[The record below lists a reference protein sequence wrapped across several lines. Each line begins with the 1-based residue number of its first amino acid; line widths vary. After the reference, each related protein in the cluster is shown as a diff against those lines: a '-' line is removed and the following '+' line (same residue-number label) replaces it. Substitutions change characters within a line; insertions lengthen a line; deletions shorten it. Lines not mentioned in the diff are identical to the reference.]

1 MTAASVFSA
10 ETTTGCIPFNYKSSA
25 CFLSGKQESLKGF
38 SFPNNLGM
46 LTVLPLIEAVCFP
59 LVCTA
64 EQLTGSEVSRG
75 RQGTQLHLLSSVCSA
90 RPTFANL
97 SNLFGRA
104 VRRSGIFGQG
114 FEGRPGELDW
124 EQMSGCGDYLLLKEG
139 SYLLRIDRQT
149 LCSLQSQKA
158 GIWLV
163 FFKAIHLRVFP
174 SVNPC
179 LT

>member
-1 MTAASVFSA
+1 MLF
-10 ETTTGCIPFNYKSSA
+10 FHYKSSA
-25 CFLSGKQESLKGF
+25 RFLSGKWESLKGF

-46 LTVLPLIEAVCFP
+46 LAVLPPTEVVCFP

-64 EQLTGSEVSRG
+64 EQLTGGEESRG

-90 RPTFANL
+90 RSTFANL

-114 FEGRPGELDW
+114 LEGRPGELDW

-139 SYLLRIDRQT
+139 LYLFRID
-149 LCSLQSQKA
+149 
-158 GIWLV
+158 
-163 FFKAIHLRVFP
+163 
-174 SVNPC
+174 
-179 LT
+179 